1 MGSYKLGNGVYGRGK
16 GGEDHSYAKN
26 ERVGP
31 PLMKDAGK
39 QSPANFQ
46 LFPCFLAD
54 AFVIQKKKHPPKDAP
69 C

>member
-31 PLMKDAGK
+31 P
-39 QSPANFQ
+39 
-46 LFPCFLAD
+46 
-54 AFVIQKKKHPPKDAP
+54 
-69 C
+69 